1 MDPKDLRT
9 LELPIVL
16 ERLAQL
22 TDFSASRQLALDLI
36 PTTYLEIAQQL
47 QAETTEAR
55 QLLVG
60 DGKLT
65 VGGARDVRS
74 KVEAAA
80 RGSVLEPQELL
91 DIQATLISA
100 RTLAR
105 RFKKEAETYPV
116 LSRIAADLSEATN
129 LIDSISRTVDDR
141 GQVRDGASRKLSS
154 VRRNLR
160 SARERVSKKLERMVS
175 DPKVVSLLQEPIVT
189 QREGRS
195 VIPLRAEFKGKME
208 AVIHDQSTSG
218 ATLFVEPLPVVELN
232 NEVRELEL
240 EERAEVRRILKK
252 LSEAVGGKSDEVV
265 VSVEALARLDLAF
278 SKARYAEAIDA
289 TEPALRDIEDTGSRL
304 RLENAR
310 HPLLDPETVVPIDLV
325 LEPEVQALVITGP
338 NTGGKTVTLKTA
350 GLLAAMAQCGMHV
363 PAAPGSELSMFRAI
377 FADIG
382 DEQSL
387 EQSLS
392 TFSSHISNIVRILG
406 SADGASLV
414 LLDELGAGTDPG
426 EGAALAQAL
435 LAEFVERGA
444 VTLIATHFPELK
456 LYAHQKAGVR
466 NASVEFDVES
476 LRPTYRLS
484 IGLPG
489 RSNALAIAER
499 LGLDPSLIGRAR
511 ERMSLEDQQ
520 EDSLLEEIRHQR
532 DEAEKARATA
542 QEASAEARLLRD
554 ELRERL
560 AGIEEERLEI
570 LEAAR
575 QQAMAQTEEL
585 SREVDRLRLK
595 LAAAGAVLDQVSEI
609 DQELEVV
616 ESAIGPAVI
625 ERGDDGEELE
635 DLKVGDFVH
644 LRTIDADG
652 VVTAIQGE
660 KVEVQVGRLRVQ
672 ARSLELGP
680 PAELPVRDQATSDPI
695 GLRVTAEAPPLE
707 LYVRGQTVD
716 EALEALE
723 RRLDAAF
730 LAGMPSLKVVHGKGS
745 GTLRRAIREELS
757 RSPYVSSFRP
767 GEPSEGGEGV
777 TVAQFEEN

>member
-16 ERLAQL
+16 ERLSQL
-22 TDFSASRQLALDLI
+22 ADFSVSRQLALDLV

-55 QLLVG
+55 RLLAG
-60 DGKLT
+60 DGRPT

-74 KVEAAA
+74 NVEAAG

-100 RTLAR
+100 RTLSR
-105 RFKKEAETYPV
+105 RFMKDAETYPV
-116 LSRIAADLSEATN
+116 LSRIAADLSEEAE
-129 LIDSISRTVDDR
+129 LINSISRTVDDR
-141 GQVRDGASRKLSS
+141 GQVRDGASKKLGS

-160 SARERVSKKLERMVS
+160 SARERVTKKLESMVR
-175 DPKVVSLLQEPIVT
+175 DPKIVSMLQEPIVT

-252 LSEAVGGKSDEVV
+252 LSKAVGGKSDQVV

-278 SKARYAEAIDA
+278 AKARYAEAIEA
-289 TEPALRDIEDTGSRL
+289 TEPALRNLDPTESRL
-304 RLENAR
+304 RLRRAR

-363 PAAPGSELSMFRAI
+363 PAAPGAELSMFRAI

-406 SADGASLV
+406 SADEASLV

-444 VTLIATHFPELK
+444 VTLVATHFPELK

-499 LGLDPSLIGRAR
+499 LGLDPGLVGRAR
-511 ERMSLEDQQ
+511 ARISLEDRQ

-532 DEAEKARATA
+532 DEAEEARAAA

-560 AGIEEERLEI
+560 RGIEEERLEI

-585 SREVDRLRLK
+585 TREVDRLRLK
-595 LAAAGAVLDQVSEI
+595 LAAAGAALDSVSEVE
-609 DQELEVV
+609 QELEEVESELAPAVV
-616 ESAIGPAVI
+616 E
-625 ERGDDGEELE
+625 RGQHVEELE
-635 DLKVGDFVH
+635 DLKVGDYVH

-652 VVTAIQGE
+652 VVTALQGR
-660 KVEVQVGRLRVQ
+660 KAEVQVGRLRVQ
-672 ARSLELGP
+672 ARLSELGP
-680 PAELPVRDQATSDPI
+680 PTELPVRDNAPSDPV
-695 GLRVTAEAPPLE
+695 GLRVRTEAPAVE
-707 LYVRGQTVD
+707 LHLRGQTVD

-723 RRLDAAF
+723 RRLDAAY
-730 LAGMPSLKVVHGKGS
+730 LAGMPFLRVVHGKGS

-757 RSPYVSSFRP
+757 SSPYVSSFRP

-777 TVAQFEEN
+777 TVAELEQN

>member
-22 TDFSASRQLALDLI
+22 TDFSASRQLALDLA
-36 PTTYLEIAQQL
+36 PTTYVEIAHQL

-55 QLLVG
+55 QLLAG

-74 KVEAAA
+74 EVEAAG

-105 RFKKEAETYPV
+105 RFKKEEETYPV
-116 LSRIAADLSEATN
+116 LSRIAADLSEETE

-141 GQVRDGASRKLSS
+141 GQVRDGASKKLGS

-160 SARERVSKKLERMVS
+160 SARERVTKKLESMVS
-175 DPKVVSLLQEPIVT
+175 DPKVVSMLQEPIVT

-195 VIPLRAEFKGKME
+195 VIPLKAEFKGKME

-265 VSVEALARLDLAF
+265 VTVEALAILDLAF
-278 SKARYAEAIDA
+278 AKARYAEAIDA
-289 TEPALRDIEDTGSRL
+289 TEPALRDLDHSGSRL
-304 RLENAR
+304 SLERAR
-310 HPLLDPETVVPIDLV
+310 HPLLDPDTVVPIDLV
-325 LEPEVQALVITGP
+325 LEREVQALVITGP

-363 PAAPGSELSMFRAI
+363 PAAPGAELGMFRAI

-444 VTLIATHFPELK
+444 VTLVATHFPELK

-476 LRPTYRLS
+476 LRPTYRLR

-511 ERMSLEDQQ
+511 ERISLEDQQ

-532 DEAEKARATA
+532 DEAEEARSSA

-560 AGIEEERLEI
+560 DRIEDERLEI

-575 QQAMAQTEEL
+575 RQAIAQTEEL
-585 SREVDRLRLK
+585 SKEVDRLRLK
-595 LAAAGAVLDQVSEI
+595 LAAAGAALDPVSEVE
-609 DQELEVV
+609 QELEEV
-616 ESAIGPAVI
+616 ESALEPAVV
-625 ERGDDGEELE
+625 ERGQDVEQLE
-635 DLKVGDFVH
+635 DLKVGDYVH

-652 VVTAIQGE
+652 VVTALQRG

-672 ARSLELGP
+672 ARLAELGP
-680 PAELPVRDQATSDPI
+680 PTELPVRDQATSDSV
-695 GLRVTAEAPPLE
+695 GLRVRNEAPPME
-707 LYVRGQTVD
+707 LYVRGQTVE

-723 RRLDAAF
+723 RRLDAAY
-730 LAGMPSLKVVHGKGS
+730 LAGMPSLRVVHGKGS

-757 RSPYVSSFRP
+757 RSPYISSFRP

-777 TVAQFEEN
+777 TVAELAEN

>member
-1 MDPKDLRT
+1 MDSKDLRT
-9 LELPIVL
+9 LELPAVL
-16 ERLAQL
+16 QRLAQL
-22 TDFSASRQLALDLI
+22 TDFSASRQLALDLV
-36 PTTYLEIAQQL
+36 PSTYLEIAQRL

-55 QLLVG
+55 HLLAG

-74 KVEAAA
+74 RVQAAA

-91 DIQATLISA
+91 DIQSTMISA

-105 RFKKEAETYPV
+105 RFKSDDKSYPV
-116 LSRIAADLSEATN
+116 LSRIAADLSLETE
-129 LIDSISRTVDDR
+129 LIDSISRTIDDH
-141 GQVRDGASRKLSS
+141 GLVRDQASRKLSS

-160 SARERVSKKLERMVS
+160 RARERVNKKLQGMVS
-175 DPKVVSLLQEPIVT
+175 DPKVVSMLQEPIIT

-195 VIPLRAEFKGKME
+195 VLPLKAEFKGKME

-218 ATLFVEPLPVVELN
+218 ATLFVEPLAIVQLN

-240 EERAEVRRILKK
+240 EEKAEVRRILKE
-252 LSEAVGGKSDEVV
+252 LSAAVGNKRDEVV
-265 VSVEALARLDLAF
+265 ISVEALAKLDLAF
-278 SKARYAEAIDA
+278 AKARYAEAIDA
-289 TEPALRDIEDTGSRL
+289 TEPTLHNFDYAGSRL
-304 RLENAR
+304 RLGSAR

-325 LEPEVQALVITGP
+325 LEPEIQALVITGP

-350 GLLAAMAQCGMHV
+350 GLLSAMAQCGMHL
-363 PAAPGSELSMFRAI
+363 PTAPGAELSMFRAI

-392 TFSSHISNIVRILG
+392 TFSSHISNIVRILS
-406 SADGASLV
+406 SADGTSLV

-435 LAEFVERGA
+435 LAEFVARGA
-444 VTLIATHFPELK
+444 VTLVATHFPELK
-456 LYAHQKAGVR
+456 LYAHQEARVR

-476 LRPTYRLS
+476 LRPTFRLN

-499 LGLDPSLIGRAR
+499 LGLDSRLIGRAR
-511 ERMSLEDQQ
+511 ERISLEDQQ
-520 EDSLLEEIRHQR
+520 GDSLLEEIRHQR
-532 DEAEKARATA
+532 DEAQEASATA
-542 QEASAEARLLRD
+542 QEASSEARLLRD

-570 LEAAR
+570 LEVAR
-575 QQAMAQTEEL
+575 KQAQTQTEEL

-595 LAAAGAVLDQVSEI
+595 LTAAGAALDPVNEV
-609 DQELEVV
+609 DLELDEVETTLEPV
-616 ESAIGPAVI
+616 VT
-625 ERGDDGEELE
+625 ERGQDVEELE
-635 DLKVGDFVH
+635 DLKVGDYVR
-644 LRTIDADG
+644 LRTIDAEG
-652 VVTAIQGE
+652 VVTALRGRKAEI
-660 KVEVQVGRLRVQ
+660 QVGRLRVQ
-672 ARSLELGP
+672 ARISELAP
-680 PAELPVRDQATSDPI
+680 PTELPLREQAESDP
-695 GLRVTAEAPPLE
+695 GGFQGTVEPPSME
-707 LYVRGQTVD
+707 LHVRGQTVD

-730 LAGMPSLKVVHGKGS
+730 LAGMSSLKVVHGKGT
-745 GTLRRAIREELS
+745 GKLRRAIREELS

-777 TVAQFEEN
+777 TLAELEEN

>member
-22 TDFSASRQLALDLI
+22 TDFSASRQLALDLV
-36 PTTYLEIAQQL
+36 PSTYLEIAQQL

-55 QLLVG
+55 HLLAG

-74 KVEAAA
+74 RVEAAA
-80 RGSVLEPQELL
+80 RGGVLEPQELL

-105 RFKKEAETYPV
+105 RFKKEVGTYPV
-116 LSRIAADLSEATN
+116 LSRIASDLSNETE
-129 LIDSISRTVDDR
+129 LIDSISRTIDDR
-141 GQVRDGASRKLSS
+141 GLVRDEASRKLSS

-160 SARERVSKKLERMVS
+160 SARERVGKKLQSMVS
-175 DPKVVSLLQEPIVT
+175 DPKVVSMLQEPIVT

-195 VIPLRAEFKGKME
+195 VIPLKAEFKGKME

-218 ATLFVEPLPVVELN
+218 ATLFVEPLAIVQLN
-232 NEVRELEL
+232 NKVRELEL
-240 EERAEVRRILKK
+240 EERAEVRRILKV
-252 LSEAVGGKSDEVV
+252 LSAAVGSKRDEVV
-265 VSVEALARLDLAF
+265 LSVEALARLDLTFA
-278 SKARYAEAIDA
+278 KARYAEEIDA
-289 TEPALRDIEDTGSRL
+289 TPPVLRDFDHGGSRL
-304 RLENAR
+304 RLGNAR
-310 HPLLDPETVVPIDLV
+310 HPLLESKTVVPIDLV

-350 GLLAAMAQCGMHV
+350 GLLSAMAQCGMHL
-363 PAAPGSELSMFRAI
+363 PTAPGAELSMFRAI

-392 TFSSHISNIVRILG
+392 TFSSHISNIVRIL
-406 SADGASLV
+406 SLADGASLV

-444 VTLIATHFPELK
+444 VTLVATHFPELK
-456 LYAHQKAGVR
+456 LYAHQEARVR
-466 NASVEFDVES
+466 NANVEFDVES
-476 LRPTYRLS
+476 LRPTYRLN

-499 LGLDPSLIGRAR
+499 LGLDPKLIGRAR
-511 ERMSLEDQQ
+511 DRISLEDQQ
-520 EDSLLEEIRHQR
+520 GDSLLEEIRQQR
-532 DEAEKARATA
+532 DQAEQARDSA
-542 QEASAEARLLRD
+542 QEASSEARLLRD

-560 AGIEEERLEI
+560 AGIEGERLEI

-575 QQAMAQTEEL
+575 QQAQAQTEEI
-585 SREVDRLRLK
+585 SKEVDRLRLK
-595 LAAAGAVLDQVSEI
+595 LTAAGAALDQVREV
-609 DQELEVV
+609 DLELEEVERRVEPAVV
-616 ESAIGPAVI
+616 ERGQ
-625 ERGDDGEELE
+625 EREEVE
-635 DLKVGDFVH
+635 DLKIGDYVR
-644 LRTIDADG
+644 LRTIDAEG
-652 VVTAIQGE
+652 VVTALQGA
-660 KVEVQVGRLRVQ
+660 KAEVQVGRLRVQ
-672 ARSLELGP
+672 ARLSELGP
-680 PAELPVRDQATSDPI
+680 PTELPGRELVTSDPGGFQGTI
-695 GLRVTAEAPPLE
+695 EAPAIE
-707 LYVRGQTVD
+707 LHVRGQTVD

-730 LAGMPSLKVVHGKGS
+730 LAGMSLLKVVHGKGT
-745 GTLRRAIREELS
+745 GKLRRAIREQLS

-767 GEPSEGGEGV
+767 GEPSEGGQGV
-777 TVAQFEEN
+777 TLAELEEN

>member
-22 TDFSASRQLALDLI
+22 ADFSASRQLALDLV
-36 PTTYLEIAQQL
+36 PTTYLEIAQRL
-47 QAETTEAR
+47 QAETTESR
-55 QLLVG
+55 QLLAG
-60 DGKLT
+60 EGKLT

-74 KVEAAA
+74 RVEAAG

-100 RTLAR
+100 RTFAR
-105 RFKKEAETYPV
+105 RFKKEVGTYPV
-116 LSRIAADLSEATN
+116 LSRIAADLSEEGE
-129 LIDSISRTVDDR
+129 LIDSISRTIDDH
-141 GQVRDGASRKLSS
+141 GQVRDEASRRLGT

-160 SARERVSKKLERMVS
+160 SARERVSKKLERMVT
-175 DPKVVSLLQEPIVT
+175 DPKVVPMLQEPIVT

-195 VIPLRAEFKGKME
+195 VIPLRAEFKGKLE

-252 LSEAVGGKSDEVV
+252 LSEAVGDKSDEVLI
-265 VSVEALARLDLAF
+265 SVEALARLDLAF
-278 SKARYAEAIDA
+278 AKARYAEAIEA
-289 TEPALRDIEDTGSRL
+289 AEPTLRDREHKGSRL
-304 RLENAR
+304 KLEQAR
-310 HPLLDPETVVPIDLV
+310 HPLLDSETVVPIDLV

-363 PAAPGSELSMFRAI
+363 PAAPGAELSMFRAI

-426 EGAALAQAL
+426 EGAALAQSL

-444 VTLIATHFPELK
+444 VTLVATHFPELK
-456 LYAHQKAGVR
+456 LYAHQKPGVR

-511 ERMSLEDQQ
+511 ERISLEDQQ

-532 DEAEKARATA
+532 DEAEEARTA
-542 QEASAEARLLRD
+542 AQGASAEARLLRD
-554 ELRERL
+554 ELRARV

-575 QQAMAQTEEL
+575 QQSVAQTEEL
-585 SREVDRLRLK
+585 AKELDRLRLK
-595 LAAAGAVLDQVSEI
+595 LVAAGAALDPISEI
-609 DQELEVV
+609 DQELEDA
-616 ESAIGPAVI
+616 ESAIEPAII
-625 ERGDDGEELE
+625 ERDDESEELE
-635 DLKVGDFVH
+635 DLKVGDYVH
-644 LRTIDADG
+644 IRTIDLDG
-652 VVTAIQGE
+652 VVMALQGR
-660 KVEVQVGRLRVQ
+660 KAEVQVGRLKVQ
-672 ARSLELGP
+672 ARLSELGP
-680 PAELPVRDQATSDPI
+680 PTELPVREQATSDSV
-695 GLRVTAEAPPLE
+695 GLGGTAEAPPME
-707 LYVRGQTVD
+707 LHLRGQTVD

-730 LAGMPSLKVVHGKGS
+730 LAGMPSLRVVHGKGS

-757 RSPYVSSFRP
+757 RSPYVSSFRA
-767 GEPSEGGEGV
+767 GEPYEGGEGV
-777 TVAQFEEN
+777 TVAELEEN

>member
-9 LELPIVL
+9 LELPAVL
-16 ERLAQL
+16 QRLAQL
-22 TDFSASRQLALDLI
+22 TDFSASRQLALDLV
-36 PTTYLEIAQQL
+36 PSTYLEIAQRL

-55 QLLVG
+55 QLLAG

-74 KVEAAA
+74 RVQAAA

-91 DIQATLISA
+91 DIQFTLISA

-105 RFKKEAETYPV
+105 RFKSDDKSYPV
-116 LSRIAADLSEATN
+116 LSRIAADLSLETE
-129 LIDSISRTVDDR
+129 LIDSISRTIDDH
-141 GQVRDGASRKLSS
+141 GQVRDQASRKLSS

-160 SARERVSKKLERMVS
+160 RARERVSKKLQAMVS
-175 DPKVVSLLQEPIVT
+175 DPKVVSMLQEPIVT
-189 QREGRS
+189 QRAGRS
-195 VIPLRAEFKGKME
+195 VLPLKAEFKGKME

-218 ATLFVEPLPVVELN
+218 ATLFVEPLAIVQLN

-240 EERAEVRRILKK
+240 EEKAEVRRILKEM
-252 LSEAVGGKSDEVV
+252 SAAVGNKRDEVV
-265 VSVEALARLDLAF
+265 ISVEALAKLDLAF
-278 SKARYAEAIDA
+278 AKARYAEAIDA
-289 TEPALRDIEDTGSRL
+289 TEPTLRNFDHGGSRL
-304 RLENAR
+304 RLGSAR

-325 LEPEVQALVITGP
+325 LEPEIQALVITGP

-350 GLLAAMAQCGMHV
+350 GLLSAMAQCGMHL
-363 PAAPGSELSMFRAI
+363 PTAPGAELSMFRAI

-392 TFSSHISNIVRILG
+392 TFSSHISNIVRILS
-406 SADGASLV
+406 SADGTSLV

-435 LAEFVERGA
+435 LAEFVARGA
-444 VTLIATHFPELK
+444 VTLVATHFPELK
-456 LYAHQKAGVR
+456 FYAHQEARVR

-476 LRPTYRLS
+476 LRPTYRLN

-499 LGLDPSLIGRAR
+499 LGLDSRLIGRAR
-511 ERMSLEDQQ
+511 QRISLEDQQ
-520 EDSLLEEIRHQR
+520 GDSLLEEIRHQR
-532 DEAEKARATA
+532 DEAQEASATA
-542 QEASAEARLLRD
+542 QEASTEARLLRD

-575 QQAMAQTEEL
+575 KQAQAQTEEL
-585 SREVDRLRLK
+585 SKEVDRLRLK
-595 LAAAGAVLDQVSEI
+595 LTAAGAALDPVNEV
-609 DQELEVV
+609 DLELEEV
-616 ESAIGPAVI
+616 ETTLEPVDT
-625 ERGDDGEELE
+625 ERGQDVEELE
-635 DLKVGDFVH
+635 DLKVGDYVR
-644 LRTIDADG
+644 LRTIDAEG
-652 VVTAIQGE
+652 VVTALRGRKAEI
-660 KVEVQVGRLRVQ
+660 QVGRLRVQ
-672 ARSLELGP
+672 ARISELAP
-680 PAELPVRDQATSDPI
+680 PTELPLREQAESDPGGFQGSVEI
-695 GLRVTAEAPPLE
+695 PSME
-707 LYVRGQTVD
+707 LHVRGQTVD

-730 LAGMPSLKVVHGKGS
+730 LAGMSSLKVVHGKGT
-745 GTLRRAIREELS
+745 GKLRRAIREELS

-777 TVAQFEEN
+777 TLAELEEN

>member
-1 MDPKDLRT
+1 MDPKDLQT

-16 ERLAQL
+16 ERLAQV
-22 TDFSASRQLALDLI
+22 TDFSASRQLALDLV

-55 QLLVG
+55 QLLAG

-74 KVEAAA
+74 KVEAAG
-80 RGSVLEPQELL
+80 RGSVLETQELL

-116 LSRIAADLSEATN
+116 LSRIAADLSEESE

-141 GQVRDGASRKLSS
+141 GQVRDGASKKLGS

-160 SARERVSKKLERMVS
+160 SARERVTRKLESMVS
-175 DPKVVSLLQEPIVT
+175 DPKVVSMLQEPIVT

-195 VIPLRAEFKGKME
+195 VIPLKAEFKGKME

-232 NEVRELEL
+232 NRVRELEL
-240 EERAEVRRILKK
+240 EERAEVRRILTK
-252 LSEAVGGKSDEVV
+252 LSESVGSRSDEIVI
-265 VSVEALARLDLAF
+265 SVAALARLDLAF
-278 SKARYAEAIDA
+278 AKARYAEAIDA
-289 TEPALRDIEDTGSRL
+289 AEPALHDLDPSGFQL
-304 RLENAR
+304 HLERAR
-310 HPLLDPETVVPIDLV
+310 HPLLDPRTVVPIDLV

-350 GLLAAMAQCGMHV
+350 GLLVAMAQCGMHV
-363 PAAPGSELSMFRAI
+363 PAAPGAELGMFRAI

-444 VTLIATHFPELK
+444 VTLVATHFPELK

-476 LRPTYRLS
+476 LRPTYRLR

-511 ERMSLEDQQ
+511 ERISLEDQQ

-532 DEAEKARATA
+532 DEAEEARGSA

-554 ELRERL
+554 ELREHLER
-560 AGIEEERLEI
+560 IEEERREI
-570 LEAAR
+570 LDAAR
-575 QQAMAQTEEL
+575 QQALAQTEEL
-585 SREVDRLRLK
+585 SKEVDRLRLK
-595 LAAAGAVLDQVSEI
+595 LAAAGAALDPVSEVE
-609 DQELEVV
+609 QELEEV
-616 ESAIGPAVI
+616 ESALEPAVV
-625 ERGDDGEELE
+625 ERSQDVVELE
-635 DLKVGDFVH
+635 DLKVGDYVH
-644 LRTIDADG
+644 IRTIDADG
-652 VVTAIQGE
+652 VVTALQGG
-660 KVEVQVGRLRVQ
+660 KAEVQVGRLRVQ
-672 ARSLELGP
+672 ARLSELGP
-680 PAELPVRDQATSDPI
+680 PTELPARDQARSDPV
-695 GLRVTAEAPPLE
+695 GLRVVAEAPPME

-723 RRLDAAF
+723 RRLDAAY
-730 LAGMPSLKVVHGKGS
+730 LAGMPSLRVVHGKGA

-757 RSPYVSSFRP
+757 RSPYISSFRP

-777 TVAQFEEN
+777 TVAELEEN